1 MAKRIVQRLFLT
13 IILVLVIQIIRVILD
28 KSSPVTMLWH
38 QSLIG
43 AIRSLVL
50 IWFFLALMLDIIFRK
65 RTKVKPTGLMAAG
78 IMLVIITIGELFAA
92 SWVKHP
98 QRIPNWFLPGYRQLY
113 AHNYTNVIQI
123 VPECSEYDSA
133 FFYNLKPG
141 NSCTFSN
148 VEFSN
153 VFTTNSAGMRDD
165 DSSLTAPEIICLG
178 DSYMMGWGVDQH
190 EPVPAQLE
198 KLSGKKV
205 LNAGMSSFGTARE
218 VKRLH
223 TLDTSGLRYL
233 VIQYCGNDNEEN
245 KAWADHNGVLPIS
258 SKESYDS
265 LRLKNEWNRK
275 YFPGKYFVV
284 STTYLLKEKIKA
296 LLGKPPSVIGLQPE
310 YPRDAK
316 NFLDILKIAPVDF
329 TRTKVILFEAV
340 DLASINDTFINE
352 VNKLLE
358 QPEYRDHF
366 AGNVQTIS
374 LAGLLQEDDYYVLD
388 GHLRAS
394 GHQKIAAA
402 ILKHLN

>member
-28 KSSPVTMLWH
+28 KSSPVTILWH
-38 QSLIG
+38 QSLLG
-43 AIRSLVL
+43 MVRNLVI
-50 IWFFLALMLDIIFRK
+50 IWFLLALVLDIIFRK
-65 RTKVKPTGLMAAG
+65 RTNVKRTGLLAVGIMAA
-78 IMLVIITIGELFAA
+78 IITIGELFAA
-92 SWVKHP
+92 SWINNP
-98 QRIPNWFLPGYRQLY
+98 QRIPAWFLTGYRQLY
-113 AHNYTNVIQI
+113 AHHYTNFIQI
-123 VPECSEYDSA
+123 IPECSEYDSA
-133 FFYNLKPG
+133 FFYNLKPD

-153 VFTTNSAGMRDD
+153 VFTTNKAGMRDD
-165 DSSLTAPEIICLG
+165 DSSLVAPDIICLG

-190 EPVPAQLE
+190 ESIPSQLE
-198 KLSGKKV
+198 KMSGKKV

-218 VKRLH
+218 IKRLH
-223 TLDTSGLRYL
+223 TLDTSGLQYL

-245 KAWADHNGVLPIS
+245 KAWADNHGILPIS
-258 SKESYDS
+258 SRSSYDS
-265 LRLKNEWNRK
+265 LRDKNEWNKK
-275 YFPGKYFVV
+275 YFPGKYFTI

-296 LLGKPPSVIGLQPE
+296 MLGKPPAVIGLQPE

-316 NFLDILKIAPVDF
+316 NFLDILKTAPVDF
-329 TRTKVILFEAV
+329 SKTKVIVFETM
-340 DLASINDTFINE
+340 DLAAINDTFINE

-358 QPEYRDHF
+358 QPEYKNHF

-374 LAGLLQEDDYYVLD
+374 LAGLLQEEDYYIVD